1 MKLKELLLSTDFD
14 ALIPALKKEGYL
26 GIRQYREAYDILC
39 HLIPADESEIKNP
52 KIRVEWVKPVEG
64 YEDEEPYINVYNCEG
79 DLWEC
84 NVAKEVIVD
93 DACRLTKE
101 EVIAKILWSCTFY
114 GYTPQTLKDT
124 FEDRIEHKMH
134 TCYGT
139 MARKLK
145 QKFYLYYLPGHKK
158 REVLKRMRLASLDS
172 IAMSMEDWNY
182 CKKRI
187 AKASNIRKK
196 RDYRMQKRIDYL
208 DYREKYE
215 GLRDKFMGGK
225 DITFHDMDFIYD
237 GFSMLLTNM
246 ETHTYGE
253 SSRVD
258 YLKKLIKYIEMDSDY
273 EFFNPQKLV
282 VLCKVPS
289 QHPLSSDEKEEIRNE
304 FHKLAGKGKLIFGLS
319 EIKTE
324 VADIHFTILVQKY
337 EKRLIIDVN
346 DLICAIP

>member
-14 ALIPALKKEGYL
+14 MLIPALKKEGYL

-39 HLIPADESEIKNP
+39 HLTPADESEINDP
-52 KIRVEWVKPVEG
+52 QIRVEWVKPVEG

-79 DLWEC
+79 DFWEC

>member
-14 ALIPALKKEGYL
+14 MLIPALKKEGYL

>member
-14 ALIPALKKEGYL
+14 MLIPALKKEGYL

-39 HLIPADESEIKNP
+39 HLIPADESEIEDP
-52 KIRVEWVKPVEG
+52 QIRVEWVKPVEG

-84 NVAKEVIVD
+84 NVAKEVVVANDCNIS
-93 DACRLTKE
+93 KE
-101 EVIAKILWSCTFY
+101 EVLAKILWSCTFY

-124 FEDRIEHKMH
+124 FEDRVEHKMH
-134 TCYGT
+134 TSYGT
-139 MARKLK
+139 MARKLE
-145 QKFYLYYLPGHKK
+145 QKFYLNYLPGHKK
-158 REVLKRMRLASLDS
+158 REVLETMKLFSHDS
-172 IAMSMEDWNY
+172 ISMSMEDWDY
-182 CKKRI
+182 CNKRI

-246 ETHTYGE
+246 ETHTY
-253 SSRVD
+253 
-258 YLKKLIKYIEMDSDY
+258 
-273 EFFNPQKLV
+273 
-282 VLCKVPS
+282 
-289 QHPLSSDEKEEIRNE
+289 LSS
-304 FHKLAGKGKLIFGLS
+304 G
-319 EIKTE
+319 
-324 VADIHFTILVQKY
+324 
-337 EKRLIIDVN
+337 
-346 DLICAIP
+346 

>member
-14 ALIPALKKEGYL
+14 MLIPALKKEGYL

-39 HLIPADESEIKNP
+39 HLIPADESEIKDP
-52 KIRVEWVKPVEG
+52 QIRVEWVKPVEG

>member
-39 HLIPADESEIKNP
+39 HLIPADESEIKDTQ
-52 KIRVEWVKPVEG
+52 IRVEWVKPVEG

>member
-14 ALIPALKKEGYL
+14 MLIPALKKEGYL

-39 HLIPADESEIKNP
+39 HLTPADESEINDP
-52 KIRVEWVKPVEG
+52 QIRVEWVKPVEG

>member
-14 ALIPALKKEGYL
+14 MLIPALKKEGYL

-39 HLIPADESEIKNP
+39 HLIPADESEIKDP

-84 NVAKEVIVD
+84 NVAKEVVVANDCNIS
-93 DACRLTKE
+93 KE
-101 EVIAKILWSCTFY
+101 EVLAKILWSCTFY

-124 FEDRIEHKMH
+124 FEDRVEHKMH
-134 TCYGT
+134 TSYGT
-139 MARKLK
+139 MARKLE
-145 QKFYLYYLPGHKK
+145 QKFYLNYLPGHKK
-158 REVLKRMRLASLDS
+158 REVLETMKLFSHDS
-172 IAMSMEDWNY
+172 ISMSMEDWNY

-237 GFSMLLTNM
+237 GFSMLLTHM

-258 YLKKLIKYIEMDSDY
+258 YLKKLIKYIEMDSDN
-273 EFFNPQKLV
+273 EFFNLQKLV
-282 VLCKVPS
+282 VLCKVS
-289 QHPLSSDEKEEIRNE
+289 SLHPLSLKEEENIKSE
-304 FHKLAGKGKLIFGLS
+304 FQMLAGKGKLVFG
-319 EIKTE
+319 TRE
-324 VADIHFTILVQKY
+324 VSSDVVDLHFTILIQKY
-337 EKRLIIDVN
+337 EKRQ
-346 DLICAIP
+346 P